1 MLAPEVLFVRERL
14 PIRVVVWGLD
24 AVGLAVAG
32 LIRRRPGYELA
43 GAISDRGDQVGRDL
57 GELLGFGEHL
67 EITVN
72 NDPMDVLTRAQ
83 PEVTLIAA
91 HGSGVD
97 ELGPRILQ
105 AVESGSNVIC
115 LAEEMVYPWASRPD
129 LADSLDE
136 LAHAHGVTILGT
148 GVAPGFVTDT
158 LALALTGCCTDVERI
173 RISRAIDISGVG
185 KQVLEREYGIGLS
198 PSHYQERRR
207 GGLGAAGLEESIHLI
222 ADAMGWQL
230 ERVEEASHPILA
242 EARTE
247 VEGRRVDPG
256 QVAGRLDTA
265 TGYVDSLP
273 KIIIEHPQMVGVRT
287 EAVPTGDFIEINGR
301 PSFTVQI
308 EPEIET
314 ITGNAAIAVNMI
326 PAVLQVGPG
335 LMTMA
340 DLPVPRAVLT
350 DVRDTLRQTGPTTDQ
365 ALAEGWYEE
374 ALGGPKAGDRAF
386 PGESP

>member
-1 MLAPEVLFVRERL
+1 MRERL

-32 LIRRRPGYELA
+32 LLRRRAGYELA

-67 EITVN
+67 EIPVN

-115 LAEEMVYPWASRPD
+115 LAEEMVYPWAARPD

-185 KQVLEREYGIGLS
+185 KKVLEREYGIGLS
-198 PSHYQERRR
+198 PSHYQERGR
-207 GGLGAAGLEESIHLI
+207 GARQPAGLQESIHLI
-222 ADAMGWQL
+222 ADAMGWNL
-230 ERVEEASHPILA
+230 ERVEESSHPILA

-256 QVAGRLDTA
+256 QVAGRLDAA
-265 TGYVDSLP
+265 TGFVGSLP
-273 KIIIEHPQMVGVRT
+273 KIVIEHPQMVGVRT

-314 ITGNAAIAVNMI
+314 IAGNAAIAVNMI

-350 DVRDTLRQTGPTTDQ
+350 DVREMLRQTGPTTDQ
-365 ALAEGWYEE
+365 ALAEGWHEE
-374 ALGGPKAGDRAF
+374 GLGGHEAGVRAF

>member
-1 MLAPEVLFVRERL
+1 
-14 PIRVVVWGLD
+14 
-24 AVGLAVAG
+24 
-32 LIRRRPGYELA
+32 
-43 GAISDRGDQVGRDL
+43 L
-57 GELLGFGEHL
+57 GELLGFGERL
-67 EITVN
+67 EIMVN

-83 PEVTLIAA
+83 PDVTVIAA
-91 HGSGVD
+91 QGSGVD

-105 AVESGSNVIC
+105 AVESGANVVC
-115 LAEEMVYPWASRPD
+115 LAESMVYPWATRPD
-129 LADSLDE
+129 LADTLDE

-185 KQVLEREYGIGLS
+185 KKVLQREYGIGLS
-198 PSHYQERRR
+198 PSHYQERSR
-207 GGLGAAGLEESIHLI
+207 GGTEHVGLEESIHLI
-222 ADAMGWQL
+222 ADALGWRL
-230 ERVEEASHPILA
+230 ERVEQTSHPILA

-247 VEGRRVDPG
+247 VEGVRVDPG

-265 TGYVDSLP
+265 TGYVDAVPRIVL
-273 KIIIEHPQMVGVRT
+273 EHPQMVGVRT

-314 ITGNAAIAVNMI
+314 VTGNAAVAVNMI

-340 DLPVPRAVLT
+340 DLPVPRAVLS
-350 DVRDTLRQTGPTTDQ
+350 DVRDVLHQTGPTTDQ
-365 ALAEGWYEE
+365 ALAEGWHEE
-374 ALGGPKAGDRAF
+374 GLGGHPAGERAF
-386 PGESP
+386 PGESPLG

>member
-1 MLAPEVLFVRERL
+1 MRERL
-14 PIRVVVWGLD
+14 PIRAVVWGLD
-24 AVGLAVAG
+24 PVGLAVAG
-32 LIRRRPGYELA
+32 LLRRRPGYELA

-57 GELLGFGEHL
+57 GEILGFGEHL
-67 EITVN
+67 EMTVN

-83 PEVTLIAA
+83 PDVTVIAA
-91 HGSGVD
+91 QGSAVD

-105 AVESGSNVIC
+105 AAESGSNVIC
-115 LAEEMVYPWASRPD
+115 LAEAMVYPWASRPD

-158 LALALTGCCTDVERI
+158 LALALTGCCADVERI
-173 RISRAIDISGVG
+173 RISRAVDISGVG
-185 KQVLEREYGIGLS
+185 KKVLEQEYGIGLS
-198 PSHYQERRR
+198 PSHYQERSR
-207 GGLGAAGLEESIHLI
+207 GGRPVGLEESIHLI
-222 ADAMGWQL
+222 ADAMGWHL
-230 ERVEEASHPILA
+230 ERVEEESHPILA

-256 QVAGRLDTA
+256 QVAGRLDSA

-273 KIIIEHPQMVGVRT
+273 KIVLEHPQMVGVRT
-287 EAVPTGDFIEINGR
+287 EAVPTGDFIEITGR

-314 ITGNAAIAVNMI
+314 VTGNAAIAVNMI

-335 LMTMA
+335 LKTMA
-340 DLPVPRAVLT
+340 DLPVPRAVLS
-350 DVRDTLRQTGPTTDQ
+350 DVRDMLRQTGPTTDQ

-374 ALGGPKAGDRAF
+374 ALGGPKAGERAV